1 MESSTAAVLHY
12 DEDYSLLK
20 AIEDFNRPKD
30 RSFIQRP
37 NLLATQEQI
46 ETEKLKVNE
55 VAQRYSSM
63 LLKRQHIV
71 QFDECICK
79 SRKDECRRCELRK
92 RDEAFIEF
100 YDNKA
105 LDCSLA
111 EVNQYF
117 KSSHGR
123 QVVEDIK
130 AKAKIRDTC
139 VNRERVRESL
149 EDVEEILLSSSA
161 SDSTTS
167 DEEYIPPSGVRD
179 PTRPVSDDGY
189 LRPLSRSEQLA
200 HNAAVDALQALKQK
214 SPQVSVEISARQQFM
229 KRYLLGNNNS
239 GGANNNKRQRKHHP
253 LL

>member
-117 KSSHGR
+117 RSSHGR

-149 EDVEEILLSSSA
+149 EDVEEILLSSSSA

-214 SPQVSVEISARQQFM
+214 SRQQFM
-229 KRYLLGNNNS
+229 KRCLLGNNNS
-239 GGANNNKRQRKHHP
+239 GGANNNNKRQRKLYP

>member
-117 KSSHGR
+117 RSSHGR

-149 EDVEEILLSSSA
+149 EDVEEILLSSSSA

-214 SPQVSVEISARQQFM
+214 SRQQFM
-229 KRYLLGNNNS
+229 KRCLLGNN
-239 GGANNNKRQRKHHP
+239 NNNKRQRKLYP